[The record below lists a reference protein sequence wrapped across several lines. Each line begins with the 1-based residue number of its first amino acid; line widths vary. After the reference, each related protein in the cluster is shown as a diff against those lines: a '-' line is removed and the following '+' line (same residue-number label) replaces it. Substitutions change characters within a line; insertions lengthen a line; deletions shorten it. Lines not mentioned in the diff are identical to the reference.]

1 MATSYLIVMCDCIDQ
16 NRTCIEL
23 QYIPW
28 AVENFVLFMT
38 LFVNVWRYLGSV
50 ILDEGLAEK
59 IDADICEWQDS
70 AGWYRDRGIPYRR
83 GYLLY
88 GPPGSG

>member
-1 MATSYLIVMCDCIDQ
+1 
-16 NRTCIEL
+16 
-23 QYIPW
+23 
-28 AVENFVLFMT
+28 MT